1 MDKALLSGIF
11 RDMVLRDGELILPF
25 MGCIKLEDV
34 PASFSEGGMVVSPP
48 SKKLYFDNY
57 NLSSNEN
64 LLNEYASRREAS
76 RMAAKKALY
85 ADIEEIRS
93 GAEKDG
99 RFCLEG
105 FGTFCF
111 DKDEGYT
118 IETDPDFML
127 NAETFGLSTLDLREE
142 KPEAVAEPEPVS
154 EPEPVAEPEPVS
166 EPEPVPVAEIKEKK
180 EEIEK
185 TEKTETAGKKE
196 KKEKA
201 GKKEKKDEKKQKS
214 SRTARVLLIII
225 TVLAVLLILIMLVF
239 IFKDALRPLL
249 ENILYTKEELEIINY
264 KL

>member
-64 LLNEYASRREAS
+64 LLNEYASRREVS

-142 KPEAVAEPEPVS
+142 KPEPVAEPEPVL
-154 EPEPVAEPEPVS
+154 EPEPVS
-166 EPEPVPVAEIKEKK
+166 EPEPVPVAETEKKK

-201 GKKEKKDEKKQKS
+201 GKTEKKEEKKQKS
-214 SRTARVLLIII
+214 SRTARVLLIMI

>member
-64 LLNEYASRREAS
+64 LLNEYASRREVS

-127 NAETFGLSTLDLREE
+127 NAETFGLSTLDLRDE
-142 KPEAVAEPEPVS
+142 KPEPVAESEPVSETEPVS
-154 EPEPVAEPEPVS
+154 EPELPVAEPEPVA
-166 EPEPVPVAEIKEKK
+166 VAE
-180 EEIEK
+180 
-185 TEKTETAGKKE
+185 T
-196 KKEKA
+196 
-201 GKKEKKDEKKQKS
+201 KEKKDEKKQKS

>member
-64 LLNEYASRREAS
+64 LLNEYASRREVS

-127 NAETFGLSTLDLREE
+127 NADTFGLSTLDLRDE
-142 KPEAVAEPEPVS
+142 KPEPVS
-154 EPEPVAEPEPVS
+154 EPEPVSKPEPVA
-166 EPEPVPVAEIKEKK
+166 VAETKEKK

-201 GKKEKKDEKKQKS
+201 GKTEKKEEKKQKS
-214 SRTARVLLIII
+214 SRTARVLLIMI

>member
-64 LLNEYASRREAS
+64 LLNEYASRREVS

-142 KPEAVAEPEPVS
+142 KPE
-154 EPEPVAEPEPVS
+154 PVAEPEPVS
-166 EPEPVPVAEIKEKK
+166 EPELPVAEPEPVAVAETKEKK
-180 EEIEK
+180 EE

-201 GKKEKKDEKKQKS
+201 GKTEKKDEKKQKS

-239 IFKDALRPLL
+239 IFKEALRPLL